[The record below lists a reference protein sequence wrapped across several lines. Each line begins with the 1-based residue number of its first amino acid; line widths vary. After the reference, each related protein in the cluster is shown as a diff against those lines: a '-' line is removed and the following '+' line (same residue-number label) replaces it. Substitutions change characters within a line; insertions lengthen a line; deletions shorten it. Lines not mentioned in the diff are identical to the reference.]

1 MTGRVQDKIA
11 LVTGGASGIGRAIV
25 QALVGEAARVLIA
38 DIDADAGH
46 ALADQLNE
54 ERGGAASFIRHDASS
69 EAGWNEVA
77 ATLRERYGRLDVLV
91 NNAGILLKGSI
102 EETSLADWHRLLR
115 VNSDSAFLGCRMG
128 VELMKDHG
136 GSIINV
142 SSIAAL
148 AGKDDYAAYCA
159 SKGAV
164 AALNRAVAAH
174 CRRQKYRIRCNSLH
188 PDGVLTPMTR
198 GSYPPGIDPEQFTI
212 DRDPMNRMC
221 LPEDVASA
229 ALYLASDESRAIN
242 GMELRIDSG
251 QFVMSI

>member
-25 QALVGEAARVLIA
+25 QALVGEGAKVLIA
-38 DIDADAGH
+38 DINADAGH
-46 ALADQLNE
+46 ALADEL
-54 ERGGAASFIRHDASS
+54 GSAPSFIPHDASS
-69 EAGWNEVA
+69 EAGWDEVA
-77 ATLRERYGRLDVLV
+77 AVVRERYGRLDVLV

-102 EETSLADWHRLLR
+102 EETSLDDWHKLLR

-188 PDGVLTPMTR
+188 PDGVLTPMTVA
-198 GSYPPGIDPEQFTI
+198 SYPPGIDPQQFTI
-212 DRDPMNRMC
+212 DSDPMNRMC